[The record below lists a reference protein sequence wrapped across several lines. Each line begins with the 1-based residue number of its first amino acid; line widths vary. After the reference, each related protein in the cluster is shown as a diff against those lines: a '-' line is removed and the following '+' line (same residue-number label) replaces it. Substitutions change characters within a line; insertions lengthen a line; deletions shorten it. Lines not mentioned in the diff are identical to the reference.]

1 MSETSPER
9 RVTFLF
15 DVDNTL
21 IDNDRAKAD
30 LSARIAGLLG
40 VVGERRFWELYE
52 EVRHD
57 RGLVNIPLLLARY
70 GDELDADRSLT
81 DDEHRRIRFALADI
95 VMGFPYKEY
104 LYPGA
109 IEAVRKAR
117 TLGPVA
123 VLSEGDATFQ
133 PHKIWRT
140 GLDPEVD
147 GNVLVFDRKLDHLDE
162 MTAAFP
168 ADHYVLVEDKPE
180 ILTAVK
186 RDLGPRVTTV
196 LVRQG
201 KYGEAPLP
209 EDVPPDLVFD
219 SIGAL
224 AASDFSLLDRD
235 LHAIAS
241 QRSTAP
247 KT

>member
-1 MSETSPER
+1 MSETLPGR

-40 VVGERRFWELYE
+40 VAGERRFWELYE
-52 EVRHD
+52 EVRHE

-70 GDELDADRSLT
+70 RDELEADPSL
-81 DDEHRRIRFALADI
+81 DDDDRRQLRFALADI
-95 VMGFPYKEY
+95 VMGFPYAEY

-109 IEAVRKAR
+109 MEAVRRAR
-117 TLGPVA
+117 RLGPVA

-147 GNVLVFDRKLDHLDE
+147 GNVLVFDRKLDHLEE

-168 ADHYVLVEDKPE
+168 ADHYVLIEDKPE

-186 RDLGPRVTTV
+186 RALGSEVTTV

-201 KYGEAPLP
+201 KYGQAPLP
-209 EDVPPDLVFD
+209 EDVPPDLVFE

-224 AASDFSLLDRD
+224 GESDFSLLDRD
-235 LHAIAS
+235 ARVVGS
-241 QRSTAP
+241 QQPVITA
-247 KT
+247 